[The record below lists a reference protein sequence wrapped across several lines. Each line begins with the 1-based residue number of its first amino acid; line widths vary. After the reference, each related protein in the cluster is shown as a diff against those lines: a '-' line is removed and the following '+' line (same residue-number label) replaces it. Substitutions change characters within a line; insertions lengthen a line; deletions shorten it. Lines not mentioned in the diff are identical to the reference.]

1 MTFRQPEF
9 ESILTNVS
17 KSISLNTNEIE
28 YFLSLLK
35 IEKVPKKSY
44 ILKEGQ
50 LCDKITFVCNGIL
63 RAYYADS
70 NDKQSTIMFAVED
83 WWITDMYCFLNARAA
98 MLFIEAVDNSTVI
111 HLSKSSLDNLYAKI
125 PKFEKFFRIIMQNA
139 YVREQLR
146 TIQNL
151 SLTAEERYE
160 NFLKKYPQVA
170 KQVTQKHIASY
181 LGITP
186 EFLSVLR
193 SRKN

>member
-1 MTFRQPEF
+1 MTYQQPEF
-9 ESILTNVS
+9 GSILTNVNKLINLTS
-17 KSISLNTNEIE
+17 SEIE
-28 YFLSLLK
+28 YFISTLK
-35 IEKVPKKSY
+35 VETVPKKSV

-50 LCDKITFVCNGIL
+50 LCDKITFVSKGIL
-63 RAYYADS
+63 RAYYLDR

-83 WWITDMYCFLNARAA
+83 WWITDMYCFLNAHAA

-111 HLSKSSLDNLYAKI
+111 HLSKSNLDNLYLKI

-146 TIQNL
+146 TIQSL
-151 SLTAEERYE
+151 SLTAEERYD